1 MGDILIRQ
9 IFGNEMID
17 TLYGFASYAFH
28 PSPPMPQKDEWQK
41 WIEKRPEQS
50 LFVLYEDGKPLSCA
64 ASVAMIQNVRGKI
77 FDQTGVFGVATSPL
91 VRWKGYCRHVLMSLF
106 TYSYSSGNT
115 FSCLYPFKESFYEN
129 LGYTTFPASQ
139 LARFKP
145 EALMSLLKKDLGGE
159 ILFTS
164 IQDGFDDYQNFL
176 RQHLLR
182 VHGMTVTRQIDPSK
196 GIMNK
201 AWMVKV
207 VLNGRVEGL
216 MQYQIQGGEHDRGK
230 FQFCVLCF
238 YYLSSQAKY
247 LLLQWIARH
256 VDQADRVLLVLSPA
270 EQLNTWLSDL
280 RLTTE
285 SYHAPM
291 GRVINVE
298 KLGGM
303 QVGEGSFTTRIRD
316 PFCPWNQGFWK
327 FSSEDGLLRVTR
339 VNSAES
345 EMNIQALSAL
355 VYGTHNIDDFTWRGW
370 ASMPDYLK
378 DTMRH
383 MFSPQIPFM
392 DEVF

>member
-9 IFGNEMID
+9 IYGNEMID
-17 TLYGFASYAFH
+17 TLYGLAGYAFH
-28 PSPPMPQKDEWQK
+28 PSPPMLKKDEWQK
-41 WIEKRPEQS
+41 WIEKRPETS

-64 ASVAMIQNVRGKI
+64 ASLAMIQNVRGKI
-77 FDQTGVFGVATSPL
+77 FDQTGIWGVATSPL
-91 VRWKGYCRHVLMSLF
+91 VRWKGYCRHVLTKLF
-106 TYSYSSGNT
+106 ASSYSSGNV

-129 LGYTTFPASQ
+129 FGYITFPASQ
-139 LARFKP
+139 LARFKT

-164 IQDGFDDYQNFL
+164 IQDGFDDYQIFL
-176 RQHLLR
+176 REQLLR

-216 MQYQIQGGEHDRGK
+216 MQYQIQGSEQDQGK
-230 FQFCVLCF
+230 FQFCALCF

-256 VDQADRVLLVLSPA
+256 VDQADRVLLVLSPT
-270 EQLNTWLSDL
+270 ERPNTWLSDL
-280 RLTTE
+280 RVKTE

-298 KLGGM
+298 KLDGM
-303 QVGEGSFTTRIRD
+303 RVGEGSFTTKIQD
-316 PFCPWNQGFWK
+316 PFCPWNQGFWQ

-339 VNSAES
+339 VNSS
-345 EMNIQALSAL
+345 ECELSIQALSAL
-355 VYGTHNIDDFTWRGW
+355 AYGTHNIDDFTWRGW
-370 ASMPDYLK
+370 ASIPDHVQE
-378 DTMRH
+378 TMKR
-383 MFSPQIPFM
+383 MFSPQIPYL
-392 DEVF
+392 DEEF